1 MAVGENERVSEQHVL
16 AGYRVASRA
25 TRQGWQDW
33 GLPGPDLISMSDCV
47 ADVMRAQPD
56 HWDEW
61 FDDVAA
67 AEEARDRAG
76 RSDLHVL
83 AVGIAA
89 ADVVPLTEDIGEFG
103 APRLLSTPEPFPA
116 ENTVLGHELVGFDT
130 GGWHTWTCLGGL
142 VDDVR
147 RAMGVR
153 PGPWGLIQNEREARR
168 AAEWL
173 TASALGD
180 PKVFFWVSAKLAEV
194 S

>member
-1 MAVGENERVSEQHVL
+1 EGA
-16 AGYRVASRA
+16 
-25 TRQGWQDW
+25 
-33 GLPGPDLISMSDCV
+33 C
-47 ADVMRAQPD
+47 AQPD
-56 HWDEW
+56 DWDEW

-67 AEEARDRAG
+67 AEDARDRAG

-89 ADVVPLTEDIGEFG
+89 ADVVPLLEDVGDFG
-103 APRLLSTPEPFPA
+103 APRLLSVLEPFP
-116 ENTVLGHELVGFDT
+116 EGSTVLGHELVGFDT

-147 RAMGVR
+147 RATGVR
-153 PGPWGLIQNEREARR
+153 PGPWGLIQDVREARR

-180 PKVFFWVSAKLAEV
+180 PKVRFWVSAKLAEA

>member
-1 MAVGENERVSEQHVL
+1 MSEEHVL

-25 TRQGWQDW
+25 IRRNWQDW
-33 GLPGPDLISMSDCV
+33 GLLGPELISMSDCV

-56 HWDEW
+56 DWDEW
-61 FDDVAA
+61 FDDVDSAGQA
-67 AEEARDRAG
+67 KAG

-89 ADVVPLTEDIGEFG
+89 ADAALLIKDIG

-116 ENTVLGHELVGFDT
+116 KNTVLGHELVGFDT

-147 RAMGVR
+147 RATGVR
-153 PGPWGLIQNEREARR
+153 PGPWGLIHDEWEARR

-194 S
+194 TFS